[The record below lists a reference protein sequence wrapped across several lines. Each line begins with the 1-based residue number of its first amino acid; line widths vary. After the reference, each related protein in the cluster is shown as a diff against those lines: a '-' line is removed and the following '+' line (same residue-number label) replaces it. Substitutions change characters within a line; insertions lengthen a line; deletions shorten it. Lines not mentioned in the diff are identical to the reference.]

1 LSAVSAHSK
10 PRVSWSSALVH
21 LTVIGKI
28 AIPAVLIA
36 AVGIG
41 LVAYASVNL
50 AHVAEGTDR
59 LVSGAARRVDLVL
72 DATAQFNSA
81 AVTEKN
87 IILYTQESDVA
98 KAVGLYREITDG
110 ILHRLDLL
118 DTITTDANQTALIE
132 TFRNAVKNRAR
143 IDATVFELAA
153 QHNTAAAFALSAS
166 EAAQQRKIASA
177 AADKLA
183 ALSRARLEADRQD
196 ALAVAHRSQT
206 AVIVTAVVGFS
217 VAFAA
222 LAWIGVFQ
230 VSRPLRAMT
239 RQMGRLA
246 NGDTDINVDGT
257 DRRDEIGALAR
268 ALLVFRENARNAR
281 QLEGEKKQAQER
293 RDGHQ
298 RTLQQNV
305 DVFRV
310 QAQDAICALTEASA
324 GLNETARTMADT
336 AGETT
341 QQASEAADGAGRTSA
356 NTQAIATATEALAA
370 SVRDIVGQVGSAS
383 AMASETVRE
392 AERTNGKMQM
402 LTAATSQIGK
412 VLELIRAIA
421 AQTNLLAL
429 NATIEA
435 ARAGEHGKG
444 FAVVAS
450 EVKTLAGQ
458 TARAT
463 HDIAEQI
470 TSIQAATQEAQDA
483 IAGIGMR
490 VGRIDEIAAGI
501 AECMDQQGRA
511 TIDITRTVQE
521 AAESTQSV
529 TSGITGVSQ
538 AAERTAAS
546 ARRVLRSAVDVDEQG
561 QRLRDDIEGFLKQ
574 IRAA

>member
-1 LSAVSAHSK
+1 M
-10 PRVSWSSALVH
+10 
-21 LTVIGKI
+21 
-28 AIPAVLIA
+28 
-36 AVGIG
+36 
-41 LVAYASVNL
+41 
-50 AHVAEGTDR
+50 
-59 LVSGAARRVDLVL
+59 L
-72 DATAQFNSA
+72 DN
-81 AVTEKN
+81 
-87 IILYTQESDVA
+87 
-98 KAVGLYREITDG
+98 
-110 ILHRLDLL
+110 
-118 DTITTDANQTALIE
+118 ITTDPNQTALIE
-132 TFRNAVKNRAR
+132 TFRNAVKNRAA

-153 QHNTAAAFALSAS
+153 QHKTAAAFALSAS

-177 AADKLA
+177 AAVKLA

-196 ALAVAHRSQT
+196 ALAVAHHSRTVLIAT
-206 AVIVTAVVGFS
+206 AAIGFS
-217 VAFAA
+217 VAFAV
-222 LAWIGVFQ
+222 LGWIGVFE

-246 NGDTDINVDGT
+246 NGDTDIDVDGT
-257 DRRDEIGALAR
+257 DRGDEIGALAR
-268 ALLVFRENARNAR
+268 SLLVFRENARNAR
-281 QLEGEKKQAQER
+281 QLEGEKQQAQER
-293 RDGHQ
+293 RDEHE

-305 DVFRV
+305 DAFRV
-310 QAQDAICALTEASA
+310 RAQDAIRALTQAST

-341 QQASEAADGAGRTSA
+341 QQASEAADGAARTSA

-392 AERTNGKMQM
+392 AERTNGKMQV
-402 LTAATSQIGK
+402 LTAATAEIGK

-463 HDIAEQI
+463 HDIAAQI
-470 TSIQAATQEAQDA
+470 TSIQAATQEALDA
-483 IAGIGMR
+483 IAGIGTR

-501 AECMDQQGRA
+501 AEGMDQQGRA
-511 TIDITRTVQE
+511 TIAIARTVQE
-521 AAESTQSV
+521 AAGSTQSV
-529 TSGITGVSQ
+529 TSGITGVSD
-538 AAERTAAS
+538 AAKLTATS
-546 ARRVLRSAVDVDEQG
+546 AQRVLQSAADVDEQG
-561 QRLRDDIEGFLKQ
+561 RQLRKDIEDFLKQ